1 MTPEGS
7 DEELAMFQQLALQ
20 IIDVCE
26 ESNASRLQMVAALG
40 ITLVVTF
47 VEMAEINSKDRV
59 RSLICSFCTRLMEEF
74 ESSIDL
80 HKKQIGPKGADDMES
95 YTEL

>member
-26 ESNASRLQMVAALG
+26 ESNASRLQMVQLLG
-40 ITLVVTF
+40 SHL
-47 VEMAEINSKDRV
+47 S
-59 RSLICSFCTRLMEEF
+59 
-74 ESSIDL
+74 
-80 HKKQIGPKGADDMES
+80 
-95 YTEL
+95 